1 LIRRNDDEMNEGAY
15 LSDDTWH
22 PEERQHRVKFS
33 PEQIKAIQQWA
44 RADAEADWNR
54 LRAAGYSPEQARRI
68 MEELAPERAL
78 QSWAAHAQEFLSLA
92 PAQGQSRQQKRW
104 WEFWK

>member
-1 LIRRNDDEMNEGAY
+1 VEF
-15 LSDDTWH
+15 T
-22 PEERQHRVKFS
+22 
-33 PEQIKAIQQWA
+33 PEQIKAIQERA

-54 LRAAGYSPEQARRI
+54 LMAAGYSEEQARRI

-78 QSWAAHAQEFLSLA
+78 QSWAAHAHEFLSLEPNA
-92 PAQGQSRQQKRW
+92 EQPHQQKRW